1 MPIRLLLL
9 SALLLPGVRT
19 TAGSES
25 GLKKVFSLEQ
35 PESPQRRFTGGR
47 QVAVSKDGR
56 TLIVAFYGSSAQLFD
71 LATGMAICDPLRT
84 AGDGEVGFVNNDI
97 AYTADWEWLRLWD
110 AKTGHAIGDPIAHE
124 LREDTIISPAVSPDG
139 TYIATRNT
147 MNSYQIR
154 EVASGKIVGESDSG
168 DSSVHR
174 LQFSADGR
182 ALLARRGR
190 SLDVINPQ
198 DGSALIP
205 PVAFV
210 STFDTLSDG
219 RLLTVERRGE
229 DRQSLTA
236 RSKTGQLIGRTVLPG
251 KLKRVRELAD
261 GRLLIQT
268 TKSDYSPKLFITSLP
283 DLAQREQ
290 LKPEVDRAFALLLPE
305 SGKHWICSNI
315 HDVSCLKFGQQKP
328 VWKLKYPRNGYDQ
341 KLSLLGADHLV
352 IHERWGQPG
361 NITSCHKISDGTKL
375 WEQADVIRTF
385 VHRNLLFVCNRAGVD
400 VWTTQ

>member
-1 MPIRLLLL
+1 MQTRILLLFT
-9 SALLLPGVRT
+9 LLLPSVH
-19 TAGSES
+19 TAAFAES

-47 QVAVSKDGR
+47 QVAVSKNGR

-71 LATGMAICDPLRT
+71 LTTGKAICAPLRT
-84 AGDGEVGFVNNDI
+84 AGDGEVGFVSNDI

-110 AKTGHAIGDPIAHE
+110 AHTGQAIGEPIAHE

-154 EVASGKIVGESDSG
+154 EVASGKVTGESDAG
-168 DSSVHR
+168 DSPVHR
-174 LQFSADGR
+174 LQFTADGR

-190 SLDVINPQ
+190 SLDIINPQ

-205 PVAFV
+205 SVAFV
-210 STFDTLSDG
+210 STFYTLSDG
-219 RLLTVERRGE
+219 QLLTVERRGE

-236 RSKTGQLIGRTVLPG
+236 RSKTGQLIGRTILPG

-268 TKSDYSPKLFITSLP
+268 TNSDYSPDLFVTSLT

-290 LKPEVDRAFALLLPE
+290 LQPEVDRAFALLLPDGGE
-305 SGKHWICSNI
+305 SWICSNI
-315 HDVSCLKFGQQKP
+315 HDVSCLKFGQQQP

-361 NITSCHKISDGTKL
+361 NITTCHKISDGTKL

-385 VHRNLLFVCNRAGVD
+385 VHKDLLFVCNRAGVD